1 MHPGCGQH
9 PRPRDSDWAACQT
22 RASPHTLAV
31 RCGHDLGA
39 PGPRGRHGVLAGPSS
54 GLALPQAV
62 RAQDC
67 QHPPSPCASC
77 IGPWQPKS
85 TAGERGACRLCLQDR
100 ELARHSLLCHWR
112 TRAARQACEVRG
124 HPTPG
129 TGKSVG
135 CPGRHGGGT
144 CSLSAGGEEQEALG
158 GGGATPHHQASTGQ
172 ARVCWGPDST
182 EQRSGQRPREGCF
195 RTRELVLG
203 SGHRGADGRGLCHL
217 GGCPGSTGSR
227 GAPRRPR
234 GWQPAHGPPHRPP
247 LPPAWFQE
255 VEHVRKQSPQSLT
268 GHGCAPVPSAR
279 RRGAGARPRR

>member
-1 MHPGCGQH
+1 MSRAELSPEQRGKSTTAGVDRGSGQ
-9 PRPRDSDWAACQT
+9 DS
-22 RASPHTLAV
+22 AV
-31 RCGHDLGA
+31 RDWQGTGRGEPWAVQALEQTSPAPGARPPSPKARGWGA
-39 PGPRGRHGVLAGPSS
+39 PGG
-54 GLALPQAV
+54 
-62 RAQDC
+62 C
-67 QHPPSPCASC
+67 
-77 IGPWQPKS
+77 
-85 TAGERGACRLCLQDR
+85 GA
-100 ELARHSLLCHWR
+100 
-112 TRAARQACEVRG
+112 
-124 HPTPG
+124 
-129 TGKSVG
+129 
-135 CPGRHGGGT
+135 
-144 CSLSAGGEEQEALG
+144 
-158 GGGATPHHQASTGQ
+158 PHHQASTGR

-182 EQRSGQRPREGCF
+182 EQRSGQRPRDGCF

-279 RRGAGARPRR
+279 RRGAGARPRH

>member
-54 GLALPQAV
+54 GSALPRAV

-158 GGGATPHHQASTGQ
+158 GGALPLTTRRARGGPGCAGDPTARSSAVGSAHGTAASG
-172 ARVCWGPDST
+172 
-182 EQRSGQRPREGCF
+182 
-195 RTRELVLG
+195 
-203 SGHRGADGRGLCHL
+203 
-217 GGCPGSTGSR
+217 PGSWSSALATGVLMDGSSATWGAAPAARAPGGPHAGLGTGSLPTAR
-227 GAPRRPR
+227 HIGPRCPR
-234 GWQPAHGPPHRPP
+234 LG
-247 LPPAWFQE
+247 F
-255 VEHVRKQSPQSLT
+255 
-268 GHGCAPVPSAR
+268 R
-279 RRGAGARPRR
+279 R

>member
-54 GLALPQAV
+54 GSALPRAV

-158 GGGATPHHQASTGQ
+158 GGRRPSPPGEHGA
-172 ARVCWGPDST
+172 GP
-182 EQRSGQRPREGCF
+182 G
-195 RTRELVLG
+195 VLG
-203 SGHRGADGRGLCHL
+203 TRQHGAAQWAA
-217 GGCPGSTGSR
+217 PTG
-227 GAPRRPR
+227 
-234 GWQPAHGPPHRPP
+234 WLLQD
-247 LPPAWFQE
+247 Q
-255 VEHVRKQSPQSLT
+255 
-268 GHGCAPVPSAR
+268 
-279 RRGAGARPRR
+279 GAGPRLWPQGC